1 MLAGEGPLR
10 EAIEARLQTT
20 RNPLDIRLLG
30 AITDVSGLLHRSHF
44 LLLLSSSEGLSN
56 ALLEAL
62 AAGVVP
68 IITDMSGARDVIPFE
83 SYPLFSSSGSEVDI
97 AVAVRRAYA
106 LDPAIWLEWSRR
118 LSEHAKIKFDLESVA
133 MRYVELYRALSE
145 PSASVGLRTARE
157 TSQVNQA

>member
-10 EAIEARLQTT
+10 EAIEARLQSA
-20 RNPLDIRLLG
+20 RNPLDVRLLG
-30 AITDVSGLLHRSHF
+30 AITDVSVLLHRSHF

-83 SYPLFSSSGSEVDI
+83 SYPLFSVSGSEVDI
-97 AVAVRRAYA
+97 AVAVRRAYVHSTQRSG
-106 LDPAIWLEWSRR
+106 WSGRGGCPSTRRERSILSRSRCATLNSTVPCPSQAR
-118 LSEHAKIKFDLESVA
+118 LSD
-133 MRYVELYRALSE
+133 
-145 PSASVGLRTARE
+145 
-157 TSQVNQA
+157 